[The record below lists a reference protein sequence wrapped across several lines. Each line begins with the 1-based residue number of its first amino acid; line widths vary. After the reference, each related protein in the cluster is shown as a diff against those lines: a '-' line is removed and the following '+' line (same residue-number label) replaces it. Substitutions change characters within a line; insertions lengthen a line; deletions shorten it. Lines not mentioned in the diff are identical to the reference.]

1 MFRRES
7 KKLSQILQERTMQS
21 LQPDLGARVATTIG
35 DRNAEI
41 TCAAYGVRQRAR
53 RMQRNYSS
61 PHYQPHTRKTPN
73 RLRSFVRF
81 VGSGPRVSRLT
92 PPRRSLLSETPCMPG
107 HVRADDREA
116 SPAAFAVR
124 SPRPGHRY
132 VTHKIDTGAVSGHV
146 HRASM
151 GTWEDCPDA
160 MLGMPPRVLVCPRT
174 FSIVLSANCS

>member
-1 MFRRES
+1 
-7 KKLSQILQERTMQS
+7 MQS

-92 PPRRSLLSETPCMPG
+92 PRLEGVFSQKRPVCLVACVRMIGRRRLPRLPSAPRD
-107 HVRADDREA
+107 RATDTSRA
-116 SPAAFAVR
+116 
-124 SPRPGHRY
+124 
-132 VTHKIDTGAVSGHV
+132 KIDTGAVSGHV
-146 HRASM
+146 RRASM

-160 MLGMPPRVLVCPRT
+160 MLGTPPRVLVCPRT